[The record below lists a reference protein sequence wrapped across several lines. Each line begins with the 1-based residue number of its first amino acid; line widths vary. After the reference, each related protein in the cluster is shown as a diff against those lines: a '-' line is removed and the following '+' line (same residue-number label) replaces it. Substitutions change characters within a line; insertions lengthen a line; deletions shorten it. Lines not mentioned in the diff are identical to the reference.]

1 MGIKINNLQPLGASL
16 LSGNESLMDNLR
28 ELSPEELK
36 ISGRGKKDSI
46 IILGGG
52 FGGSGFGGTGSFISS
67 GFGGK
72 DDNII
77 ILGNPGGFSTGGFG
91 GTGGLIS
98 TGGFG
103 SNGLISTG
111 GFGGGFGGFGGS
123 GFPGFIST

>member
-1 MGIKINNLQPLGASL
+1 MGIKINDLQPLGASL

-28 ELSPEELK
+28 ELSPEELR

-52 FGGSGFGGTGSFISS
+52 VGGVGGFGGTGSFISS

-72 DDNII
+72 KDDII
-77 ILGNPGGFSTGGFG
+77 ILGNGFGGFG

-111 GFGGGFGGFGGS
+111 GLGGFGGFGGS

>member
-1 MGIKINNLQPLGASL
+1 MGIKIDDLQPLGASL

-46 IILGGG
+46 IILGNG
-52 FGGSGFGGTGSFISS
+52 FGGGFGGTGSFISS

-91 GTGGLIS
+91 GGLIS

-103 SNGLISTG
+103 SNGFISTG
-111 GFGGGFGGFGGS
+111 GFGGGFGGS

>member
-1 MGIKINNLQPLGASL
+1 MGIKINDLQPLGASL

-46 IILGGG
+46 IILGNG
-52 FGGSGFGGTGSFISS
+52 FGGGFGGTGSFISS

-72 DDNII
+72 KDDII
-77 ILGNPGGFSTGGFG
+77 IIGNGFGGFG

-103 SNGLISTG
+103 SSGLISTG
-111 GFGGGFGGFGGS
+111 GFGGGFGGS

>member
-1 MGIKINNLQPLGASL
+1 MGIKINDLQPLGASL

-28 ELSPEELK
+28 ELSPEELR

-46 IILGGG
+46 IILGNG
-52 FGGSGFGGTGSFISS
+52 FGGGFGGTGSFISS

-72 DDNII
+72 KDDII
-77 ILGNPGGFSTGGFG
+77 IIGNGFGGFG

-103 SNGLISTG
+103 SSGLISTG
-111 GFGGGFGGFGGS
+111 GFGGGFGGS